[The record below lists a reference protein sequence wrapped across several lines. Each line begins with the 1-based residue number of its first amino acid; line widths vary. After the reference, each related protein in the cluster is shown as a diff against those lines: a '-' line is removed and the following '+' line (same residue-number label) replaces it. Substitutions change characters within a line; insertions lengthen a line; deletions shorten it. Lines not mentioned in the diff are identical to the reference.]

1 MSTDSENMKPAEEHA
16 ENSTRA
22 ADPVHKQKG
31 AHLIRPKWL
40 RVLLKTLMWIII
52 VILLL
57 PVVIY
62 IPPVQTLLKD
72 TACSIVKKSTGM
84 DVSIERFRL
93 RWPVDIDLQ
102 GVKVLEANG
111 DTMVVAKNVIADV
124 KLMPLLHLDVKINKL
139 SLRDAYYR
147 MVSAD
152 SSMVMKL
159 RAGDLTVDSRSSV
172 NIATSEILINEATMS
187 KGSISLY
194 MNVWKQKPSPTDST
208 VTPFLIKA
216 KALKL
221 RDVDFAMS
229 MLPTIDT
236 LTLHAESLDLSNGIV
251 DLRNNNITASLI
263 AGHSG
268 KVAYI
273 TPTAEY
279 IAKHPAPVDTTSASA
294 PMTIKA
300 DSISLDGFNVLYAVK
315 EAKPQPGFDASYMS
329 FSNLAIGLRDFYNRS
344 SEVKLP
350 VTRLQGE
357 ERCGLKIL
365 SGKGVVGVDSTG
377 LAINDLAVTTSNS
390 SIKGSATVP
399 FALMALN
406 PDADMNASIEASIG
420 QGDIIAFMPSLA
432 TTLKPLPQAPINLNV
447 DASGSLADI
456 EVNRMDLEMPGALRL
471 FASGSAR
478 NVLDFKKLIGE
489 IEFEGAITNGAFI
502 SKLSGQP
509 ELNIPPLA
517 IKGKATA
524 DMMNFGADF
533 TLRSREGN
541 VGAKGRV
548 GLNSERYF
556 VDADIEGVNVNK
568 FMKDLPLSG
577 LSASLHAEGAGFNP
591 TRAHASTDASLRLKS
606 ADYAGHHYS
615 GISADAS
622 LHDGNFSIAL
632 DSPDPYADLNVTA
645 DGRIDGETYTV
656 NARAMVRNLDLKA
669 LGLSETMNSGS
680 ADIEINGT
688 ATPTKWLYD
697 VDFAAHSVDWNLPDT
712 YIHLPAG
719 VNGHFL
725 ATEAATD
732 MRLLSDGVALSF
744 ISNSGLQ
751 AIVEGVTKLSKE
763 ADTQIKFR
771 SINAERLQALL
782 PPFHM
787 DLNVSGKGIIGRLIQ
802 PQGIA
807 VDTIFASL
815 SNDSLINLR
824 ATIRELSTSS
834 LRFDTISLNIK
845 QRGELFDYRTHLG
858 NRKGNLP
865 ELASVDLNGYFG
877 TNRLLASVTQRNDK
891 GKMGYRLGFTAAVT
905 DSLVTVH
912 FTPLKAV
919 IAYLPWTFNADN
931 HIDYHFNNT
940 VDANLLAKSSE
951 SSIELR
957 TVPDAKGRDQ
967 LLVNIDNLHVQDFLN
982 LSVFAPPITAS
993 IDSKMQLLYLPDKR
1007 VFIGSG
1013 NIGVRDFSYDK
1024 QKISDFTLNFKAGA
1038 DINGNTAARAGLVLQ
1053 GHEAMVL
1060 RGTVIGDTA
1069 TDNTNLKL
1077 ELLLTRFPLSLA
1089 NPFLGKDI
1097 AQLRG
1102 VINGKMNVGGSLKT
1116 PLLNGSIAFD
1126 SAAVYI
1132 PMAGATLTLD
1142 TTATTVADNII
1153 TFNNFKILSANKN
1166 PLVISGNVDASS
1178 LTSIKF
1184 GLAMKARNFQL
1195 IGTDKRKGTDIYGK
1209 LFLDLDGSVKGPMD
1223 HFDVKAN
1230 LKIKG
1235 TTDLGYNLTMSES
1248 EITRQTSGD
1257 IVKFVNLSD
1266 TTQLQK
1272 ADSLSSSMAMRII
1285 ADLAI
1290 DPGTRIT
1297 VNLSNNGT
1305 DRVELSPSGN
1315 LNYFQNFMGDMRLNG
1330 QLMLG
1335 NGFARYSIPVVG
1347 EKMFTFNPSSS
1358 VTWNGDLMN
1367 PTLNIKATDQVKAN
1381 VQQSGS
1387 NSRLINFL
1395 VNLSVTNNLRAPRI
1409 QFDLS
1414 TNDDMTV
1421 QNELQSMSADQR
1433 SNQAMNLLLY
1443 GQYTGPGTKANA
1455 NLTGNPLYSFL
1466 ESQLNSWAAKNI
1478 RGVDLSFGIDQYDSN
1493 VDGHSST
1500 TTSYSYRVSKSL
1512 FSNKFKIIV
1521 GGNYSTDANANENFS
1536 QNLINDISFEYVLRE
1551 TQNLSMYLKLFRH
1564 TGYESILEGEI
1575 TEMGAGFVLK
1585 RRMSDWRRFFH
1596 FRFGRSKKSQ
1606 EDASDTST
1614 DEKGAT
1620 HVEATDSI
1628 TTKPSTL

>member
-1 MSTDSENMKPAEEHA
+1 MSNDSRNTDPTDKTTE
-16 ENSTRA
+16 TGTQA
-22 ADPVHKQKG
+22 ANPIRKADG
-31 AHLIRPKWL
+31 RHLIGPKWM
-40 RVLLKTLMWIII
+40 RVSLKILMWLVI
-52 VILLL
+52 VILLI
-57 PVVIY
+57 PVAIY

-72 TACSIVKKSTGM
+72 TACDIVKKSTGM
-84 DVSIERFRL
+84 DVSINKFRL
-93 RWPVDIDLQ
+93 RWPLDIDLQ

-111 DTMVVAKNVIADV
+111 DTMVTAGNVIADV
-124 KLMPLLHLDVKINKL
+124 KLMPLLHLDVRINKL

-159 RAGDLTVDSRSSV
+159 KAGDLTVDSRSSI
-172 NIATSEILINEATMS
+172 NIATSVIDINEATMS

-194 MNVWKQKPSPTDST
+194 MNVWKQKPTPADST
-208 VTPFLIKA
+208 STPFLIKA
-216 KALKL
+216 KTLKL
-221 RDVDFAMS
+221 RDIDFAMS

-236 LTLHAESLDLSNGIV
+236 LTLHASSLDLRDGIV
-251 DLRNNNITASLI
+251 DLRTNNITASLI
-263 AGHSG
+263 EGRSG
-268 KVAYI
+268 KASYI

-279 IAKHPAPVDTTSASA
+279 IAAHPAPVDTTSKSA

-300 DSISLDGFNVLYAVK
+300 DSIALDKFNVLYAVK
-315 EAKPQPGFDASYMS
+315 GAKPLPGFDASYMY
-329 FSNLAIGLRDFYNRS
+329 FSDLAIGLRDFYNRS

-365 SGKGVVGVDSTG
+365 SGRGTVGVDSTG
-377 LAINDLAVTTSNS
+377 LTLSDLAVTTSDSRIN
-390 SIKGSATVP
+390 GSAVVP
-399 FALMALN
+399 FALMELN
-406 PDADMNASIEASIG
+406 PDAEMTASVEASIG
-420 QGDIIAFMPSLA
+420 KGDIMAFMPSLA
-432 TTLKPLPQAPINLNV
+432 ATMKQLPPAPLNLNL
-447 DASGSLADI
+447 DAEGSLADI
-456 EVNRMDLEMPGALRL
+456 TVSRLDLEMPGTLRL

-478 NVLDFKKLIGE
+478 NALDYKKLIGE
-489 IEFEGAITNGAFI
+489 IEFEGSLSNGALL
-502 SKLSGQP
+502 SKLAGQP
-509 ELNIPPLA
+509 GLHIPPLA
-517 IKGKATA
+517 IKGKASA
-524 DMMNFGADF
+524 DMMNFSADF
-533 TLRSREGN
+533 SMRSREGN
-541 VGAKGRV
+541 VGAKGRI
-548 GLNSERYF
+548 GLNSERYY
-556 VDADIEGVNVNK
+556 VDADIDGLNVNN
-568 FMKDLPLSG
+568 FVKDLPLSG
-577 LSASLHAEGAGFNP
+577 LTASIHAEGAGFNP
-591 TRAHASTDASLRLKS
+591 TRPHASTDATIRLD
-606 ADYAGHHYS
+606 AANYAGHHYS

-622 LHDGNFSIAL
+622 LHDGNFSIVL
-632 DSPDPYADLNVTA
+632 NSPDPYADLNVTA
-645 DGRIDGETYTV
+645 DGRIDGETYMV
-656 NARAMVRNLDLKA
+656 NARAMVRHLDLKA
-669 LGLSETMNSGS
+669 LGLSDTMNSGS
-680 ADIEINGT
+680 ADIELSGT
-688 ATPTKWLYD
+688 ATPSKWLYD
-697 VDFAAHSVDWNLPDT
+697 LEFAANSVDWNLPDT

-719 VNGHFL
+719 VKGHFL
-725 ATEAATD
+725 ATETATD
-732 MRLLSDGVALSF
+732 MRMLSDGIALSF
-744 ISNSGLQ
+744 NSGAGLQ
-751 AIVEGVTKLSKE
+751 AIVEGVTKLSEE
-763 ADTQIKFR
+763 ADSQIKFR

-787 DLNVSGKGIIGRLIQ
+787 DINASGSGIVGRLIQ

-815 SNDSLINLR
+815 SNDSLINFK
-824 ATIRELSTSS
+824 ATVRELSTSS
-834 LRFDTISLNIK
+834 LRFDTISLDVK
-845 QRGELFDYRTHLG
+845 QRGALFDYRTHLG

-1013 NIGVRDFSYDK
+1013 NIGVRDFTYDK

-1102 VINGKMNVGGSLKT
+1102 VINGKMKVGGSLKT

-1166 PLVISGNVDASS
+1166 PLVISGNVDASTF
-1178 LTSIKF
+1178 TSIKF
-1184 GLAMKARNFQL
+1184 GLMMKARNFQL

-1209 LFLDLDGSVKGPMD
+1209 LFVDLDGSVKGPMD

-1266 TTQLQK
+1266 TLQLQK
-1272 ADSLSSSMAMRII
+1272 ADSLTSTMAMRII
-1285 ADLAI
+1285 ADLSI
-1290 DPGTRIT
+1290 DPGTKVT

-1330 QLMLG
+1330 QLTLG

-1395 VNLSVTNNLRAPRI
+1395 VNLSVTNNLRAPKI

-1455 NLTGNPLYSFL
+1455 NLSGNPLYSFL

-1478 RGVDLSFGIDQYDSN
+1478 RGVDLSFGIDQYNSN

-1596 FRFGRSKKSQ
+1596 FRFGRSKKNN
-1606 EDASDTST
+1606 EEASDST
-1614 DEKGAT
+1614 TVEKTAT
-1620 HVEATDSI
+1620 PVEATDTINS
-1628 TTKPSTL
+1628 KPSSL